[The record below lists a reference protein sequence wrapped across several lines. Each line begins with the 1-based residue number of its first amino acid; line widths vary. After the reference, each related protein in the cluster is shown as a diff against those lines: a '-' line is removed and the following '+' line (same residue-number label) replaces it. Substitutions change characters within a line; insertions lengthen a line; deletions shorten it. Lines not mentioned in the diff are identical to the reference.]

1 MVDFFAPAPAD
12 SPVDS
17 SLLFRI
23 LPPFNTKAESPDMIY
38 KATWLTLRTSVSWSP
53 NVWADCFNTSEEVLR
68 KMAIKFGLDRFET
81 FYGKSL
87 RS

>member
-38 KATWLTLRTSVSWSP
+38 KATWLTLRTSVSWSQMFGQIVSTP
-53 NVWADCFNTSEEVLR
+53 QGSPPENGNKVW
-68 KMAIKFGLDRFET
+68 FG
-81 FYGKSL
+81 
-87 RS
+87 